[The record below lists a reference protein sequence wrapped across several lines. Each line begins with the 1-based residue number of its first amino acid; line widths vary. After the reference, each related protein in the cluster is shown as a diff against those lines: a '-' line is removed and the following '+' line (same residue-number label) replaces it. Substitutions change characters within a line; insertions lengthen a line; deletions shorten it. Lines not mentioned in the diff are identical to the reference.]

1 MGTYLW
7 GIARFSSKPV
17 TYSWMLLGL
26 RQVLN
31 MAVTFRLVERLVVSF
46 FLNCNEGEVDGL
58 KDSDMDTQKNNPK
71 LGFLMSNDVSQQ
83 RTLFP
88 WSANDTVSLVWQK
101 HTRNESQQNS
111 NTKQPFFRAHLLQNR
126 NCQMPDT
133 AWPSQGQS
141 KMVGKNKDA
150 SHCFS
155 KKRPPRKGRRQRR
168 PEEIYVAIPAGVRQA
183 IRTTTKAQA
192 TSSARRRSTA
202 PPATHQHAGFL
213 PQSGPAC
220 AASSAFILY
229 I

>member
-1 MGTYLW
+1 
-7 GIARFSSKPV
+7 
-17 TYSWMLLGL
+17 
-26 RQVLN
+26 

-46 FLNCNEGEVDGL
+46 FLELQWGWSGWAKGL
-58 KDSDMDTQKNNPK
+58 RHGYPEKQSQVG
-71 LGFLMSNDVSQQ
+71 LLDVK
-83 RTLFP
+83 RWFP
-88 WSANDTVSLVWQK
+88 TANVISMKRKWYSKFSSWQK

-150 SHCFS
+150 SHCLS

-192 TSSARRRSTA
+192 TSSARRRSAARPLQLRTSTQVSCNKVG
-202 PPATHQHAGFL
+202 PPAPSCTFNGTKL
-213 PQSGPAC
+213 
-220 AASSAFILY
+220 
-229 I
+229 